1 LGVHLISRMENWE
14 TSGKIWMVWF
24 GPTPRV
30 ILSDAK
36 LVREVLSKFGHFQKR
51 KLPSNFIKLIAQGLT
66 VHEGEKWALHRKI
79 IKPAFH
85 LEKLKVMNG
94 PILCETS
101 VKSRTRRYL
110 CIDSITAA
118 ENCRKCCRLSLPA
131 PAS

>member
-1 LGVHLISRMENWE
+1 MEHWKM
-14 TSGKIWMVWF
+14 SGKISMVWF

-30 ILSDAK
+30 ILSDPK
-36 LVREVLSKFGHFQKR
+36 LVREVLSNKFRHLQKP

-94 PILCETS
+94 PITLQNISGTKNKALS
-101 VKSRTRRYL
+101 
-110 CIDSITAA
+110 
-118 ENCRKCCRLSLPA
+118 CRVYTTMAGCLN
-131 PAS
+131 